1 MRKAVAG
8 TVFAVPLLV
17 VGSLY
22 STSESLCSTSNTK
35 VYRSDVVLTSG
46 DDNDA
51 LVLIPAENP
60 EYADVANALYLAP
73 NGFDGTATVFL
84 TPAASNEVAGVA
96 PGVQALVQAIEADYT
111 AGDLSAADP
120 LYVFGYSEGAV
131 EEGLA
136 EPQLAAFGI
145 PTDDLHFVMV
155 GDSASAEGGFSQF
168 VHRLSSR
175 IRATVHHRAFRTAG
189 RNFSG
194 AGRHDP
200 R

>member
-1 MRKAVAG
+1 MGCIQRANHYVQ
-8 TVFAVPLLV
+8 
-17 VGSLY
+17 
-22 STSESLCSTSNTK
+22 TSNAK

-51 LVLIPAENP
+51 LVLIPAENA

-84 TPAASNEVAGVA
+84 TPQAANEVAGVA

-145 PTDDLHFVMV
+145 PTDDLHFLMV